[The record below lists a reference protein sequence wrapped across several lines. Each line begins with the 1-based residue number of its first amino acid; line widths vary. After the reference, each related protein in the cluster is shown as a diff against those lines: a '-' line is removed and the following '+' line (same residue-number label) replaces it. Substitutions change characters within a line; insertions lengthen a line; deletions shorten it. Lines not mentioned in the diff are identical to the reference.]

1 MPLNPYLHRSLNYGQ
16 VLLEKRLKGPLVTH
30 LASALAEVDRVAE
43 PGREAERARGDG
55 PIGGILPDKAVN
67 RLT

>member
-1 MPLNPYLHRSLNYGQ
+1 MK
-16 VLLEKRLKGPLVTH
+16 VLLATH

-55 PIGGILPDKAVN
+55 PIGGILPDKAVD